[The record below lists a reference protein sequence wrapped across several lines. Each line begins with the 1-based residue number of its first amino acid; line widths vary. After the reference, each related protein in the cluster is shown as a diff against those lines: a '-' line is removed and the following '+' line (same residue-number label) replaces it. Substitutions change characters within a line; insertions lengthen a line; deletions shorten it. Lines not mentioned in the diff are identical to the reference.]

1 MPAAVD
7 DDDDVNDGNV
17 EARRFQNVD
26 CKNLSN
32 SKSLAAMAAKFLQK
46 LASNKNRFYDHISET
61 LIFAIFWCLF
71 REREEERKGGRERER
86 EKAGERLAFGAH
98 RKNFPHI
105 I

>member
-71 REREEERKGGRERER
+71 REREEERKGERER

-98 RKNFPHI
+98 RKNFPHRI
-105 I
+105 